1 METEIASNDYL
12 HAASEGTRQRARE
25 QRLRLAAPE
34 QCDQLFQ
41 QDLELYDLQLRA

>member
-25 QRLRLAAPE
+25 QRVRLAAPE
-34 QCDQLFQ
+34 QRGHFFNSIYKLS
-41 QDLELYDLQLRA
+41 AIG